1 MESQSTVTTVPKPG
15 APPTGLSRTDY
26 RGQDGRQRPP
36 RIALFMVITVIAL
49 AIIGGLFVY
58 FDRSVRPVMI
68 GQILKKMTP
77 PPPPVATAV
86 AKTEDVP
93 QLLPAVG
100 TLQAVHQ
107 VTVTPE
113 VGGSVTK
120 ILFQSGATVTAG
132 TPLLQ
137 LNDKPQQGDLANY
150 KAQAKVA
157 ELDLARYR
165 ALVAKQATS
174 QQTVDQQAAALD
186 QANANIAKTNA
197 LIAQLLVRAP
207 FDGVLGVRQVDVG
220 QYVKAGDAIV
230 TLTDL
235 DELYANF
242 TLAEGERGRVAVG
255 QAVRVTVD
263 AFPGRVFEGTITAID
278 PQISSDTRTVKLQAT
293 IPNKDHALQPGMFSN
308 VTVVLPATPNQVT
321 LPETAVDYSLYGNS
335 VYVVRPTVDKDG
347 KPVNG
352 EDGKPALH
360 VDRVFVKTGDRAD
373 GKVVVLSGVNPG
385 DRVVAVGQNKL
396 QNGAPVSLS
405 EQGAPPAPAQT
416 PRP

>member
-1 MESQSTVTTVPKPG
+1 MESHSTVTTVPKPG
-15 APPTGLSRTDY
+15 APLTGRSHTDP
-26 RGQDGRQRPP
+26 RGQAGRPRPP
-36 RIALFMVITVIAL
+36 RVALYMTLTVIVL
-49 AIIGGLFVY
+49 LIIGGLFVA
-58 FDRSVRPVMI
+58 FDKIVRPAMI
-68 GQILKKMTP
+68 GKFLASMMP
-77 PPPPVATAV
+77 PATAV
-86 AKTEDVP
+86 ATVVAQSEDVP

-100 TLQAVHQ
+100 SLQAVHQ

-113 VGGSVTK
+113 VGGSITK

-150 KAQAKVA
+150 RAQAKVA

-174 QQTVDQQAAALD
+174 QQTVDQQQAALD
-186 QANANIAKTNA
+186 QANAGIAKTNA

-220 QYVKAGDAIV
+220 QYIKAGDPVV

-255 QAVRVTVD
+255 QAVRLTVD
-263 AFPGRVFEGTITAID
+263 AYPGRVFEGTITAID
-278 PQISSDTRTVKLQAT
+278 PQVSSDTRTVKLQAT
-293 IPNKDHALQPGMFSN
+293 IPNKDHVLQPGMFSN
-308 VTVVLPATPNQVT
+308 VTVVLPAMPNQVT
-321 LPETAVDYSLYGNS
+321 LPETAVDYSLYGDS
-335 VYVVRPTVDKDG
+335 VYIVRDGAGPDG
-347 KPVNG
+347 KPV
-352 EDGKPALH
+352 LH
-360 VDRVFVKTGDRAD
+360 AERAFVKTGSRSE
-373 GKVVVLSGVNPG
+373 GKVVVLSGVKPG
-385 DRVVAVGQNKL
+385 DRVVAAGQNKL
-396 QNGAPVSLS
+396 QNGAPVTLS
-405 EQGAPPAPAQT
+405 DQGAPPAPAQT

>member
-1 MESQSTVTTVPKPG
+1 MESQSTVTTVPTPG
-15 APPTGLSRTDY
+15 APLTGLSRTEQ
-26 RGQDGRQRPP
+26 RGQGARQRPP
-36 RIALFMVITVIAL
+36 RVVLFMILTIIVL
-49 AIIGGLFVY
+49 AIIGGLFVA
-58 FDRSVRPVMI
+58 FDKIVRPAMI
-68 GQILKKMTP
+68 GEFLKKMMP
-77 PPPPVATAV
+77 PSTAV
-86 AKTEDVP
+86 ATVVAQAEDVP

-100 TLQAVHQ
+100 SLQAVHQ

-120 ILFQSGATVTAG
+120 ILFQSGATVKAG
-132 TPLLQ
+132 TPLVQ

-150 KAQAKVA
+150 KAQARVA

-174 QQTVDQQAAALD
+174 QQTVDQQQAALD
-186 QANANIAKTNA
+186 QANANIAKTGA

-220 QYVKAGDAIV
+220 QFVKAGDAVV

-263 AFPGRVFEGTITAID
+263 AYPDRVFQGTITAID
-278 PQISSDTRTVKLQAT
+278 PQVSSDTRTVKLQAT
-293 IPNKDHALQPGMFSN
+293 IPNKDHILQPGMFSN
-308 VTVVLPATPNQVT
+308 VTVVLPVMPNQVT
-321 LPETAVDYSLYGNS
+321 LPETAVDYSLYGDS
-335 VYVVRPTVDKDG
+335 VYIVRDGAGPDG
-347 KPVNG
+347 KPM
-352 EDGKPALH
+352 LH
-360 VDRVFVKTGDRAD
+360 AERAFVKTGNRAD
-373 GKVVVLSGVNPG
+373 GKVVVLSGIKPG
-385 DRVVAVGQNKL
+385 ERVVAVGQNKL
-396 QNGAPVSLS
+396 QNGAPVTLS
-405 EQGAPPAPAQT
+405 DQGAPPAPAQT